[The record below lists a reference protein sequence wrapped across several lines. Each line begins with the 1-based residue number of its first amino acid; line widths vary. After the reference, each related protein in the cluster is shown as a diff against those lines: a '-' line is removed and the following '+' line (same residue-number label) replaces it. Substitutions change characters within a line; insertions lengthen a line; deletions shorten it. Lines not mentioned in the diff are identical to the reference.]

1 MKIIDLKNSFKFRI
15 QLNILKNVL
24 METTREKLNY

>member
-24 METTREKLNY
+24 METTKEN